1 MIFPTKGILSKINTP
16 VRLQSE
22 NQEAII
28 HPGDYLIADLD
39 GVVQL
44 PRYLAQRAVE
54 LLASQV
60 KADDRLAKDLNR
72 GRTFSE
78 AAKEHRASVKIPSN
92 FKL

>member
-1 MIFPTKGILSKINTP
+1 M
-16 VRLQSE
+16 RLQSE

-44 PRYLAQRAVE
+44 PKHLAQRAIE

-60 KADDRLAKDLNR
+60 EADDRVAEDLNR
-72 GRTFSE
+72 GRVFSE
-78 AAKEHRASVKIPSN
+78 AAKEHRASIKMPSN
-92 FKL
+92 SKL